1 MLMRL
6 SDLLHNFAYK
16 KNSKT
21 ILYAGNRKISQFVKD
36 MVNNYQAF
44 GGIWK
49 KIELGK
55 QAFILMKRLSP
66 TLEGEFNTPADKAF
80 LLSQMLE

>member
-1 MLMRL
+1 
-6 SDLLHNFAYK
+6 
-16 KNSKT
+16 
-21 ILYAGNRKISQFVKD
+21 

-49 KIELGK
+49 KIKLGK
-55 QAFILMKRLSP
+55 QAFILMKSLSP